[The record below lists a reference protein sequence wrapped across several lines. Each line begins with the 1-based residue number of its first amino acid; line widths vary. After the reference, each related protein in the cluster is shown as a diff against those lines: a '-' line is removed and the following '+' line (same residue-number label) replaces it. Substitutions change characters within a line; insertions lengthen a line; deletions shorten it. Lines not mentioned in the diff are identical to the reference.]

1 MANVQLVNKIISVV
15 CYCISDYKLLEYVE
29 HYYLYCKKQMCFIA
43 ANKGNLRN
51 LILVESHFI

>member
-1 MANVQLVNKIISVV
+1 MANVQLVNKIIQWCAIVFQ
-15 CYCISDYKLLEYVE
+15 IYKLLEYVE